1 VKRAAGWREAAAALV
16 LACFASPA
24 LAHAFL
30 ERADPRV
37 GSTVDKAPER
47 VTLHFSEQLEPA
59 FSSLKVVD
67 GEGHEV
73 DKGDRDLDPKDRTVM
88 RVSIPPLKPGAYKV
102 IWRALSADTHVTQGD
117 FRFEVRR

>member
-1 VKRAAGWREAAAALV
+1 MRRAAGWRAGAAAIVIAG
-16 LACFASPA
+16 FAPAA

-30 ERADPRV
+30 DRADPRV
-37 GSTVDKAPER
+37 GSAIDKTPER

-67 GEGHEV
+67 ADGHQV

-88 RVSIPPLKPGAYKV
+88 RVSIPPLKPGTYKV